1 MTTATRPTY
10 GNFRRPT
17 SAGIGPFGLV
27 GTVLIFAGILGL
39 IMLMVARAWPL
50 MILWVPCIL
59 ILLALLA
66 ARDRFERPA
75 LVRIANRVA
84 WWRRKA
90 NLDHLY
96 QGGPLGRVEAGKYH
110 LPGILAASELTEHLD
125 SYGRPFTLL
134 HTPATGHYSVTFSA
148 TPDGAALVDPETV
161 DSWVAEWGAWL
172 GQLSQ
177 EAGVVAASV
186 TVETAPD
193 TGARLRREVAG
204 QLDPNAP
211 ELARAMLEQV
221 LVDYP
226 AGSAATRVWVA
237 LTFADRTYTGRKRSI
252 DEIARD
258 LGARLPTLTQQLGAA
273 GAGSCRPL
281 SASSVCEVVRTA
293 YDPASSTIFDDV
305 REDGSD
311 PAISWDQV
319 GPVATEASWET
330 YRHDSAVSQ
339 TWVMATAPRSDVA
352 NDVLKR
358 LLDPHPEV
366 ARKRVTI
373 IYRPLHAGKSAQLVE
388 QDKRNAD
395 FRVVSAKRPSA
406 RALRAQVSA
415 EATAR
420 EEARGAALVD
430 FALLITATVADE
442 SALPDARATIENL
455 AASARLVIRPAHG
468 AQDSAFAA
476 GLPLGLVLQSH
487 MRVPYELRKA
497 L

>member
-17 SAGIGPFGLV
+17 SAGIGPFGLL

-39 IMLMVARAWPL
+39 IMLMVTRAWPL
-50 MILWVPCIL
+50 IIVWVPTVL

-96 QGGPLGRVEAGKYH
+96 RAGPLGRVDSGKYQ
-110 LPGILAASELTEHLD
+110 LPGILAASQLTEHTD
-125 SYGRPFTLL
+125 SYGRPFAIL
-134 HTPATGHYSVTFSA
+134 HIPATGHYATTFSA

-161 DSWVAEWGAWL
+161 DTWVAEWGAWL

-186 TVETAPD
+186 TVETSPD

-204 QLDPNAP
+204 RMVADAP
-211 ELARAMLEQV
+211 ALARSMLEQV

-226 AGSAATRVWVA
+226 TGSASTRVWVT
-237 LTFADRTYTGRKRSI
+237 LTFAGRTYTGRKRTI

-258 LGARLPTLTQQLGAA
+258 LGARLPTLTQQLAAA
-273 GAGSCRPL
+273 GAGACRPV
-281 SASSVCEVVRTA
+281 SAATLCEIVRTA

-305 REDGSD
+305 RDDGSD
-311 PAISWDQV
+311 PSIAWDQV
-319 GPVATEASWET
+319 GPAATEASWDT
-330 YRHDSAVSQ
+330 YRHDSAISQ

-358 LLDPHPEV
+358 LLDPHPDV
-366 ARKRVTI
+366 SRKRVTI

-406 RALRAQVSA
+406 RALRAQISA
-415 EATAR
+415 DATAR

-430 FALLITATVADE
+430 FGLLITATVADE
-442 SALPDARATIENL
+442 SALPDARAAIENL
-455 AASARLVIRPAHG
+455 VASARLVCRPAHG

-476 GLPLGLVLQSH
+476 CLPLGLVLQSH